1 VVGDAVT
8 ISEHAPEPNHET
20 KKREWCGLRS
30 TRNGHT
36 VRIRRHVDHVQQRP
50 WQQVDY
56 FSHRLSDLNA
66 GLAVIG
72 SHLSGDC
79 VPRYRAYLPDEDG
92 RIANAIDM
100 ECADDVQA
108 KECASKCVSGRSAEF
123 WQEDRLIATYAK

>member
-1 VVGDAVT
+1 
-8 ISEHAPEPNHET
+8 
-20 KKREWCGLRS
+20 
-30 TRNGHT
+30 
-36 VRIRRHVDHVQQRP
+36 VDHVQQRP

-79 VPRYRAYLPDEDG
+79 VMPRYRAYLLDKDG

-100 ECADDVQA
+100 ECADDERA
-108 KECASKCVSGRSAEF
+108 KECAWKYLSGRSA
-123 WQEDRLIATYAK
+123 